1 MDRDAL
7 TRLGGAPNRIRLA
20 TLKHHM
26 VLEDAGGN
34 DLGPQR
40 ASAKNKEN
48 WFGELHE
55 KSLAS

>member
-1 MDRDAL
+1 
-7 TRLGGAPNRIRLA
+7 
-20 TLKHHM
+20 M